1 MFEGREMTKTIIIAV
16 MALTSASAIA
26 GVETNTTARSFATP
40 AEFSKIIES
49 NGTVVVT
56 SPDTQVR
63 FLAFM
68 NGTNVGFA
76 DLKRTFSLKSGDI
89 LELVEKHTTIK
100 AEAKVSESEAELTV
114 TKVHDAR
121 SFGQGVTTNVVVL
134 KQKRK

>member
-1 MFEGREMTKTIIIAV
+1 MKQTMIISL
-16 MALTSASAIA
+16 MALVGAIAIA
-26 GVETNTTARSFATP
+26 GEETSTITRSFATP
-40 AEFSKIIES
+40 AVFSKIIES

-68 NGTNVGFA
+68 NGTNAGFA

-100 AEAKVSESEAELTV
+100 AEAKVSEAEAELTV

-121 SFGQGVTTNVVVL
+121 SFGYGVTTNVVIL